1 MAPLVMPTMA
11 PFVMPTMALANVSKI
26 AHSPRRR
33 FGKKTNNIFAETA
46 FATKTKSNTFATKTS
61 IDALGYHGVMGAP
74 VMPSFVSLGHRAATV
89 WQTPEDITLRKAP

>member
-26 AHSPRRR
+26 ANSARRR
-33 FGKKTNNIFAETA
+33 FGKKNNIFAETA
-46 FATKTKSNTFATKTS
+46 FATKTKSNDTKH